1 MTYRIKFTNVSVNYR
16 IPSERIG
23 TFKEYIIKMV
33 QGKIQH
39 RSFNALHDINLE
51 IDRGEVF
58 GLIGKNGAGKSTMLK
73 IIARVLTPTS
83 GRIEVKGQVS
93 PMLELGAG
101 FHPELSGRENIY
113 LNGAL
118 LGFNKNEMDEKFD
131 RIVKFSELENFIDSP
146 MRTYSSGMWA
156 RLGFAV
162 ATDSTPEILLVDEV
176 LAVGDE
182 QFQQKCFERIESF
195 QKFGTTI
202 ILVAHDMDTISQKC
216 DRACWIDHGEAKFIG
231 APDLAI
237 QKYRLSQ

>member
-1 MTYRIKFTNVSVNYR
+1 MTSRIKFTNVSVNYR

-23 TFKEYIIKMV
+23 TFKEYMIKTI

-39 RSFNALHDINLE
+39 RTFNALQNINLE
-51 IDRGEVF
+51 INHGEVF

-73 IIARVLTPTS
+73 IIARVLTPTT
-83 GRIEVKGQVS
+83 GKIEVNGNVA
-93 PMLELGAG
+93 PMLEIGAG

-118 LGFNKNEMDEKFD
+118 LGFSKHEMDEKFD
-131 RIVKFSELENFIDSP
+131 RIVEFSELHNFINSP

-162 ATDSTPEILLVDEV
+162 ATDSVPEILLVDEV

-182 QFQQKCFERIESF
+182 MFQKKCFERIESF
-195 QKFGTTI
+195 QEFGTTI
-202 ILVAHDMDTISQKC
+202 IIVAHSMDTISKKC
-216 DRACWIDHGEAKFIG
+216 ERACWLDHGEAKYIG
-231 APDLAI
+231 TPDIAI
-237 QKYRLSQ
+237 QKYRLS